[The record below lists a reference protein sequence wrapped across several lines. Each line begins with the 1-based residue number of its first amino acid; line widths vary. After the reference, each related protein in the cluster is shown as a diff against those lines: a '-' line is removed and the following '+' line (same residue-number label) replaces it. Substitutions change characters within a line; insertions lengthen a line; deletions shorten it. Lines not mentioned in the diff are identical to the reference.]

1 NIIKNIERRYAKTQ
15 FYQRFLSWNLS
26 LPKRKEEAVSNS
38 VSSNDTALSGSV
50 ITIRN
55 FPPSP

>member
-1 NIIKNIERRYAKTQ
+1 MKNIEGRYAKTQ
-15 FYQRFLSWNLS
+15 FYQRFLNWNLS

-38 VSSNDTALSGSV
+38 VSSNDTALSDSV

-55 FPPSP
+55 FLPSP

>member
-1 NIIKNIERRYAKTQ
+1 MPKLNFTKD
-15 FYQRFLSWNLS
+15 FLSWNLS

-55 FPPSP
+55 FPSSP